1 MKDVIPISEVCQ
13 AQQLAY
19 DQKVTI
25 STGQTIFASEG
36 DWLIRTPVGGFF
48 VVPNHLFRRTYQI
61 LSEYPPVC
69 TCMADASCKGHQNH
83 QSPRPAAWEEPETP
97 Q

>member
-1 MKDVIPISEVCQ
+1 MKNVIPISEVCQ

-25 STGQTIFASEG
+25 STGQVIHAGAG
-36 DWLIRTPVGGFF
+36 DWLIRTPVNGFF
-48 VVPNHLFRRTYQI
+48 VVPNHLFWRTYQI
-61 LSEYPPVC
+61 LSEDAPTC
-69 TCMADASCKGHQNH
+69 TCVPDASCKGSKNH
-83 QSPRPAAWEEPETP
+83 QSSRPAAWEEPETP